1 MATQDQV
8 ILDFNGSR
16 FVLPAKAGM
25 AVFAALSGA
34 DIFRL
39 TTRWERVG
47 EQHEDVM
54 YITPASTQEMP
65 SLRIIGPA
73 QFHVGIEN
81 QRVKEEEERK
91 KNAPAT

>member
-1 MATQDQV
+1 MAVQDQV

-34 DIFRL
+34 DVYRMN
-39 TTRWERVG
+39 TRWERVG
-47 EQHEDVM
+47 ERHEDVM
-54 YITPASTQEMP
+54 YITPATPEELP

-91 KNAPAT
+91 KNAL

>member
-1 MATQDQV
+1 MAVQDQV
-8 ILDFNGSR
+8 ILDFNGAR
-16 FVLPAKAGM
+16 YVLPAKAGM

-34 DIFRL
+34 DVYRMN
-39 TTRWERVG
+39 TRWERVG
-47 EQHEDVM
+47 ERHEDVM
-54 YITPASTQEMP
+54 YITPATPEELP

-91 KNAPAT
+91 KNAP

>member
-1 MATQDQV
+1 MAVQDQV

-34 DIFRL
+34 DVFRL
-39 TTRWERVG
+39 NTRWEKVG
-47 EQHEDVM
+47 ERHEDVM
-54 YITPASTQEMP
+54 YITPASTEELP
-65 SLRIIGPA
+65 SLRIMGTV

-91 KNAPAT
+91 KNAP

>member
-1 MATQDQV
+1 MALQDQV
-8 ILDFNGSR
+8 ILDFNGAR
-16 FVLPAKAGM
+16 YVMPAKAGM

-47 EQHEDVM
+47 ERHEDVM
-54 YITPASTQEMP
+54 YITPASTEELP
-65 SLRIIGPA
+65 SLRIMGTV

-91 KNAPAT
+91 KNAP